1 MGLLTEIDVLRKIHD
16 NTMYTTVDKT
26 RREEIL
32 YSLSNYKIQEITD
45 ILARLLNRGYI
56 KLDKINTT
64 SWYSLTDSGKKYLKS
79 DADDD
84 GARAA
89 KYKSEVEAK
98 EQLVDSHVNPA
109 HYKDNIYGA
118 EVWEQMVKLFGEVEY
133 LSFCKLNAYKYRMR
147 AGTKSGALA
156 EVDIAKAI
164 WYETK
169 YKEIKDERPF

>member
-1 MGLLTEIDVLRKIHD
+1 MGLLTEIYALRKID
-16 NTMYTTVDKT
+16 NNTLYNANEKT
-26 RREEIL
+26 SREDIL
-32 YSLSNYKIQEITD
+32 YSLSNYKIQEIRD
-45 ILARLLNRGYI
+45 ILERLLDKEYLEI
-56 KLDKINTT
+56 DKIDTT
-64 SWYSLTDSGKKYLKS
+64 MWYSVTASGKKYLKS

-89 KYKSEVEAK
+89 KYKSEAEAK

-118 EVWEQMVKLFGEVEY
+118 EVWEQMIKLFGDREY

-169 YKEIKDERPF
+169 YKELKNELPF

>member
-1 MGLLTEIDVLRKIHD
+1 MGLLDEHFKWIQDKVNELSSKPRPKTTSTEIYPKSNAELK
-16 NTMYTTVDKT
+16 
-26 RREEIL
+26 RR
-32 YSLSNYKIQEITD
+32 
-45 ILARLLNRGYI
+45 
-56 KLDKINTT
+56 
-64 SWYSLTDSGKKYLKS
+64 YLKEKKL
-79 DADDD
+79 AEAKD
-84 GARAA
+84 GKEIPKQTKNKGNYINDELERLA
-89 KYKSEVEAK
+89 KYKSNAEAK